1 MNFTELCNAAID
13 AQIERIIETHR
24 WAVSDNGMYMQ
35 RLDGW
40 QDAFRR
46 HASKMA
52 YEPNAAAPTWRPRVV
67 IAAIGI
73 PMNPKGWDWLLK
85 IEAVVV
91 QAEQLG
97 LRKAREEWRWYNG
110 SEVHLDGRRCRTEDL
125 VLVYNVLAHGR
136 ERSFANTYRKVVAN
150 GI

>member
-1 MNFTELCNAAID
+1 MTD
-13 AQIERIIETHR
+13 AQLERIIETHR
-24 WAVSDNGMYMQ
+24 WAVSDNRTTMR

-46 HASKMA
+46 HASEMA
-52 YEPNAAAPTWRPRVV
+52 YDTSAAAPTWMPRVV

-73 PMNPKGWDWLLK
+73 PMSAKGWEWLLK

-91 QAEQLG
+91 RAEELG
-97 LRKAREEWRWYNG
+97 LRKAREDWKWYNG

-125 VLVYNVLAHGR
+125 VLVYNVLVHGR
-136 ERSFANTYRKVVAN
+136 QSSFANTYRKVVAN